1 MRSLC
6 WLKTL
11 IGRHRGNGLNFVPAS
26 GHCIFPAPLPGVM
39 PHLMF
44 SIIILWQAWTARR
57 MSSSSVSCTNAW
69 SHCSGSSMP
78 IALKR
83 INTHD
88 HPYLPVLSPLMVEEQ
103 VRAALSEDLGRAGDI
118 TSQATI
124 APEMIAEAE
133 LNAREDGIVA
143 GLDLARAAFRLM
155 DPAIRFDA
163 FVKDGD
169 RLPPGTVIARVS
181 GPARAV
187 LSAERVALNFLMHL
201 CGVATHTARFAG
213 EIAHTPA
220 KVCCTRKTIPGLRAL
235 EKYAV
240 RMGGGSSHRYGLD
253 DAILIKDNHIAVAGG
268 VAGAIR
274 AARAFAG
281 HLVKVEVEVTTLEE
295 LEEALEAQP
304 DVVLLDNMGPELL
317 RRAVEI
323 NRDCAGLADAA
334 YAADP
339 RRVKLEASGNVNLK
353 TIRAIAETGVDYIST
368 SKITMAA
375 PTLDIGLDV
384 VVR

>member
-1 MRSLC
+1 M
-6 WLKTL
+6 TT
-11 IGRHRGNGLNFVPAS
+11 
-26 GHCIFPAPLPGVM
+26 
-39 PHLMF
+39 PH
-44 SIIILWQAWTARR
+44 
-57 MSSSSVSCTNAW
+57 
-69 SHCSGSSMP
+69 
-78 IALKR
+78 
-83 INTHD
+83 
-88 HPYLPVLSPLMVEEQ
+88 LPVLSPLMVEDQ

-124 APEMIAEAE
+124 APGSLARAE
-133 LNAREDGIVA
+133 LNAREEGVVA

-155 DPAIRFDA
+155 DPEIRFEA

-169 RLPPGTVIARVS
+169 RLSPGTVIARVS

-201 CGVATHTARFAG
+201 CGVASYTARFAA
-213 EIAHTPA
+213 EIAHTQA
-220 KVCCTRKTIPGLRAL
+220 RVCCTRKTIPGLRAL

-253 DAILIKDNHIAVAGG
+253 DAILIKDNHIAVSRG
-268 VAGAIR
+268 VAGAIA

-304 DVVLLDNMGPELL
+304 DVILLDNMGPELL

-323 NRDCAGLADAA
+323 NRDCAGLTEAT

-375 PTLDIGLDV
+375 PTLDIGLDIGIG
-384 VVR
+384 